1 MRLKDKIC
9 LVVGASSGMGRET
22 ARRIVREGGVLIA
35 AARRADAVEALAAE
49 LAADGGAAH
58 ALAMD
63 GTDPDSIAAG
73 FDWISQQFGRLDG
86 VFNNLGATYGNSPL
100 HETPNERWH
109 DTIATNL
116 TAPFLLMKAEIP
128 LLRAA
133 AGGAIVNNSSSA
145 GVRGVRAMSDYAASK
160 WGLIGL
166 TQSAALD
173 YGGENIRVNV
183 IAPGIIETEKAAEM
197 KAQMPELFEQL
208 RADIPLQQFGQMS
221 DIAGLVTW
229 LLSDEARYLTGATIR
244 IDAGQTA
251 G

>member
-1 MRLKDKIC
+1 
-9 LVVGASSGMGRET
+9 MGRET
-22 ARRIVREGGVLIA
+22 AKRIAAEGGTLIA
-35 AARRADAVEALAAE
+35 AARRADAIDNLVEELQAE
-49 LAADGGAAH
+49 GKVAH
-58 ALAMD
+58 ALTLD
-63 GTDPDSIAAG
+63 GTDPASIEAG
-73 FDWISQQFGRLDG
+73 FAWIADSFGRLDG
-86 VFNNLGATYGNSPL
+86 AFNNLGATYGNSPL

-116 TAPFLLMKAEIP
+116 TAPFLLMKSEIP
-128 LLRAA
+128 ILRAA
-133 AGGAIVNNSSSA
+133 GGGAIVNNSSSA

-173 YGGENIRVNV
+173 YGADDIRINV
-183 IAPGIIETEKAAEM
+183 IAPGIIETEKASEM
-197 KAQMPELFEQL
+197 KAQMPDLFEQL
-208 RADIPLQQFGQMS
+208 RSEIPLGRFGQMR

-244 IDAGQTA
+244 IDAGQTI

>member
-1 MRLKDKIC
+1 MRLKEKIC

-22 ARRIVREGGVLIA
+22 ALRIVREGGVLIA
-35 AARRADAVEALAAE
+35 AARRTDAVDALVAEARAE
-49 LAADGGAAH
+49 GGSAH
-58 ALAMD
+58 ALNLD
-63 GTDPDSIAAG
+63 GTDPASITTG
-73 FDWISQQFGRLDG
+73 FAWIEAEFGRLDG

-100 HETPNERWH
+100 HETPDARWH
-109 DTIATNL
+109 ETIATNL

-128 LLRAA
+128 LLKAA
-133 AGGAIVNNSSSA
+133 GGGAIVNNSSSA

-173 YGGENIRVNV
+173 YGPDDIRVNV
-183 IAPGIIETEKAAEM
+183 IAPGIIETEKAAEL
-197 KAQMPELFEQL
+197 KAQMPDLFEQL
-208 RADIPLQQFGQMS
+208 RSEIPLGRFGQMS

-244 IDAGQTA
+244 IDAGQTI

>member
-22 ARRIVREGGVLIA
+22 ARRIAHESGVLIA
-35 AARRADAVEALAAE
+35 AARRTDAVEALVAE
-49 LAADGGAAH
+49 LNAEGSAAH
-58 ALAMD
+58 ALTMD
-63 GTDPDSIAAG
+63 GTDPDSIEAG
-73 FDWISQQFGRLDG
+73 FAWIADRFGRLDG
-86 VFNNLGATYGNSPL
+86 AFNNLGATYGNSPL

-128 LLRAA
+128 LLKAA
-133 AGGAIVNNSSSA
+133 GGGAIVNNSSSA
-145 GVRGVRAMSDYAASK
+145 GVRGVPAMSDYAASK

-173 YGGENIRVNV
+173 YGADDIRVNV

-197 KAQMPELFEQL
+197 KAQMPDLFEQL
-208 RADIPLQQFGQMS
+208 RSDIPLGRFGQMS

-229 LLSDEARYLTGATIR
+229 LLSDEARYVTGATIR
-244 IDAGQTA
+244 IDAGQTI

>member
-1 MRLKDKIC
+1 
-9 LVVGASSGMGRET
+9 MGRET
-22 ARRIVREGGVLIA
+22 ARRIAREDGVLIA
-35 AARRADAVEALAAE
+35 AARRTDAVNELVAEVKAA
-49 LAADGGAAH
+49 GGSAH
-58 ALAMD
+58 ALTLD
-63 GTDPDSIAAG
+63 GTDPDSIEAG
-73 FDWISQQFGRLDG
+73 FAWIRNEFGRLDG
-86 VFNNLGATYGNSPL
+86 AFNNLGATYGNSPL

-116 TAPFLLMKAEIP
+116 TAPFLLMKAEVP
-128 LLRAA
+128 LLKSAG
-133 AGGAIVNNSSSA
+133 GGAIVNNSSSA

-173 YGGENIRVNV
+173 YGADDIRVNV
-183 IAPGIIETEKAAEM
+183 IAPGIIETEKASEM

-208 RADIPLQQFGQMS
+208 RSDIPLGRFGQMS

-229 LLSDEARYLTGATIR
+229 LLSDEARYLTGSTIR
-244 IDAGQTA
+244 IDAGQTI

>member
-1 MRLKDKIC
+1 
-9 LVVGASSGMGRET
+9 MGRET
-22 ARRIVREGGVLIA
+22 ARRICREGGTLVA
-35 AARRADAVEALAAE
+35 AARRTDAVESLVAE
-49 LAADGGAAH
+49 LSAEGGAAH
-58 ALAMD
+58 ALTLD
-63 GTDPDSIAAG
+63 GTDPGSIAAG
-73 FDWISQQFGRLDG
+73 FTQLTERFGRLDG
-86 VFNNLGATYGNSPL
+86 VFNNLGATFGNSPL
-100 HETPNERWH
+100 HETPDQRWH

-133 AGGAIVNNSSSA
+133 GGGAIVNNSSSA
-145 GVRGVRAMSDYAASK
+145 GVRGVRAMCDYAASK

-173 YGGENIRVNV
+173 YGADDIRVNV
-183 IAPGIIETEKAAEM
+183 IAPGIIETEKAAEL
-197 KAQMPELFEQL
+197 KAQMPDLFEQL
-208 RADIPLQQFGQMS
+208 RADIPLGRFGQMS

-244 IDAGQTA
+244 IDAGQTI